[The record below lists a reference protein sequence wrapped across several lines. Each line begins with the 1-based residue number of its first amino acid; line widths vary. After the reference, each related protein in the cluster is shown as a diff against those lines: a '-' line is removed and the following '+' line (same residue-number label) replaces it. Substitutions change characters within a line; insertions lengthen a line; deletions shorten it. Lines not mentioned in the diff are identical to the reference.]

1 MDLNKKFWQWSAVIL
16 ISLFWGTSFILIKKS
31 LLAYTP
37 YQSGALRMMFAFLFF
52 LPLALKRLKKI
63 NKQNIFPLLIVG
75 FIGSFFPAFM
85 FAFGE
90 SLVNSSLAAMLNS
103 TTPIFVLLIGLFF
116 FNIKTRFVNILG
128 LLIGFVG
135 ALGLIIKDFSSITT
149 SWNIGAVVIMFA
161 SIFYGINT
169 NVIKSSLTKLDGLS
183 IAALSFFL
191 IGPVAFVYFF
201 TTDISA
207 VIQNPFFLKSTISL
221 AILAFFSSFVALI
234 IFNLLIKHTTAVF
247 AASTTY
253 FMPIVA
259 IIWGV
264 LDKETITI
272 IQKIA
277 IVIILVGVSLV
288 NKKKSDKR
296 LLAKNVF

>member
-1 MDLNKKFWQWSAVIL
+1 MDLNKKFWQWFAVVL
-16 ISLFWGTSFILIKKS
+16 MSLFWGTSFILIKKS

-63 NKQNIFPLLIVG
+63 NKKNIFPLIVVG
-75 FIGSFFPAFM
+75 FIGNFFPAFM

-90 SLVNSSLAAMLNS
+90 SIVSSSLAAMLNS
-103 TTPIFVLLIGLFF
+103 TTPIFVLIIGLLFF
-116 FNIKTRFVNILG
+116 KIKTKFVNILG
-128 LLIGFVG
+128 LLIGFIG
-135 ALGLIIKDFSSITT
+135 ALGLIVKDFSSIST
-149 SWNIGAVVIMFA
+149 SWNIGAIVIIIA
-161 SIFYGINT
+161 AIFYGINT
-169 NVIKSSLTKLDGLS
+169 NVIKSSLTKIDGLS

-191 IGPVAFVYFF
+191 IGPFAFVYFF

-207 VIQNPFFLKSTISL
+207 ALQNPFFLKSTISL

-247 AASTTY
+247 ASSTTY

-272 IQKIA
+272 YQKLS
-277 IVIILVGVSLV
+277 IVVILAGISLV
-288 NKKKSDKR
+288 NKKKTDKG
-296 LLAKNVF
+296 LLAKV